1 MNYTKKV
8 EKRNNISTY
17 IKERRKKSM
26 PHINLDA
33 VRVNAGMNQTE
44 WASALGVTQNTVC
57 NWEKG
62 ITEPSFTQV
71 RAMSALSGIPIDFI
85 FCQSNSK

>member
-1 MNYTKKV
+1 
-8 EKRNNISTY
+8 
-17 IKERRKKSM
+17 M

-44 WASALGVTQNTVC
+44 WANALGVTQNTVC

-62 ITEPSFTQV
+62 ITEPSLTQV
-71 RAMSALSGIPIDFI
+71 RTMSALSGIPIDFI
-85 FCQSNSK
+85 FCPSNPKKLDN